1 MQELNLTA
9 TTLEQTRI
17 KEYLELNASD
27 TLAEKIN
34 NGVIIE
40 KEGKALLNKKDLNSF
55 MKYACDEA
63 RKQAD
68 KGATSAC
75 IDDATVFGWAIHY
88 FEEDIIEGTLYNED
102 GTEYKVKPSVTVGK
116 LKSKVKTERTQSK
129 QFSLFDISEDTAPEP
144 MTTEAQNDNS
154 TEINGTV
161 VGSETGEVSEERK
174 DSKSEEIIFC
184 LQALFGNLIIKR

>member
-17 KEYLELNASD
+17 KEYLELNASN

-40 KEGKALLNKKDLNSF
+40 KEGKALLNKKDLNLF

-63 RKQAD
+63 RKQAY

-88 FEEDIIEGTLYNED
+88 FEEDTIEGTLYNED
-102 GTEYKVKPSVTVGK
+102 GTEYKAKPTITTGK
-116 LKSKVKTERTQSK
+116 LKLKVKTEKPQSK
-129 QFSLFDISEDTAPEP
+129 QFSLFDISEDTA
-144 MTTEAQNDNS
+144 TEQKDTETQNDNS
-154 TEINGTV
+154 TEINETV
-161 VGSETGEVSEERK
+161 KGSETDEVSEEREERK
-174 DSKSEEIIFC
+174 CEEIILC
-184 LQALFGNLIIKR
+184 LQALFGNLIVKR